1 MEVSSL
7 VRVLAWLLIRINIV
21 AVEVTIPRRHA
32 RPQVTLMFLRT
43 NALVLIVMLM
53 MTRAA
58 LSLALVDLAMPSPS
72 VLK

>member
-1 MEVSSL
+1 MEVSLL
-7 VRVLAWLLIRINIV
+7 VRVLAWLSIPINIV

-32 RPQVTLMFLRT
+32 HPQITQMFLRI

-58 LSLALVDLAMPSPS
+58 LSLVTVDLAMPSPS
-72 VLK
+72 VLN